1 LRGNSLIAAIVRLR
15 KGTGMSHKKPVH
27 EPDAATTGATPPPDG
42 QTTEPEV
49 VDSGAQEACDDT
61 LTEATPVAP
70 RAAGEPAS
78 TEGLAQKLAA
88 TEDKYI
94 RLLAEFDNFKRRT
107 LRERDAFVE
116 SANQDLMQE
125 MIDVR
130 ENFQRALANGGAV
143 DAAALGQGMK
153 LIFAKFDQVLGAH
166 GLAPFGEPGEAFDPA
181 LHDALLKASSE
192 DVSEDHLMQV
202 MERGYRLRG
211 RVIKHARVIVSSGRP
226 PAPAASA
233 QAQPDQPVA
242 D

>member
-1 LRGNSLIAAIVRLR
+1 
-15 KGTGMSHKKPVH
+15 MSHKKPDR
-27 EPDAATTGATPPPDG
+27 ESEAAATGAPPPTSG

-49 VDSGAQEACDDT
+49 VEALAQEACDDIPT
-61 LTEATPVAP
+61 DATPVAAS
-70 RAAGEPAS
+70 AAGEPAP

-125 MIDVR
+125 MTDVR
-130 ENFQRALANGGAV
+130 ENFQRALATGGAV
-143 DAAALGQGMK
+143 DTAALGQGMK
-153 LIFAKFDQVLGAH
+153 LIFAKFDQVLAAH
-166 GLAPFGEPGEAFDPA
+166 GLAPFGEPGEVFDPA
-181 LHDALLKASSE
+181 LHDALLKAASG
-192 DVSEDHLMQV
+192 DVPEDHLTQV
-202 MERGYRLRG
+202 LERGYRLRG
-211 RVIKHARVIVSSGRP
+211 RVIKHARVIVSSGRAAA
-226 PAPAASA
+226 APA